1 MLSAEFQTDPETLLR
16 DAISG
21 AAVTAYSRGIT
32 LTAHVDN
39 RLPGRVAP
47 LAANLAGFLRRG
59 LLRTIEKERGG
70 KIALALWLEEAAPD
84 GGVRALLEVCRALHP
99 GNAPVSRLE
108 DLWALPLGCGT
119 ARPVAARADA
129 AGESALI
136 PLDFAPVPGV
146 SAVGRRWGSAF
157 QGRRLLHA
165 RDVLFDHRRLRRSMA
180 AIGVD
185 LGFAAAPDAAPDAAL
200 AALLAAVAERRGFD
214 AVVVDATDGAR
225 PAVSL
230 ARRIRAAPELARTRL
245 VLARAPRGA
254 ALAGEEA
261 ALFDALPWAAAPW
274 RRLLDVLHDLFRDDA
289 GGGGEPRAGAA
300 AEIGSAAVPML
311 AGRRI
316 LVAEDVATNQVLLQ
330 AVLAHTGA
338 AIEMVADGATVVE
351 RHRAEPADL
360 IVMDL
365 QMPGMGGI
373 AALRKIRALGGA
385 RGAVPVL
392 ALTAYAG
399 SADRRKALDAGMD
412 GYLAKPIIVGD
423 FYRLLRRML
432 PPGGGG

>member
-1 MLSAEFQTDPETLLR
+1 
-16 DAISG
+16 
-21 AAVTAYSRGIT
+21 
-32 LTAHVDN
+32 
-39 RLPGRVAP
+39 
-47 LAANLAGFLRRG
+47 
-59 LLRTIEKERGG
+59 
-70 KIALALWLEEAAPD
+70 
-84 GGVRALLEVCRALHP
+84 
-99 GNAPVSRLE
+99 
-108 DLWALPLGCGT
+108 
-119 ARPVAARADA
+119 
-129 AGESALI
+129 
-136 PLDFAPVPGV
+136 
-146 SAVGRRWGSAF
+146 
-157 QGRRLLHA
+157 
-165 RDVLFDHRRLRRSMA
+165 
-180 AIGVD
+180 
-185 LGFAAAPDAAPDAAL
+185 
-200 AALLAAVAERRGFD
+200 
-214 AVVVDATDGAR
+214 
-225 PAVSL
+225 
-230 ARRIRAAPELARTRL
+230 
-245 VLARAPRGA
+245 
-254 ALAGEEA
+254 
-261 ALFDALPWAAAPW
+261 
-274 RRLLDVLHDLFRDDA
+274 
-289 GGGGEPRAGAA
+289 
-300 AEIGSAAVPML
+300 ML